1 MTTLTMRCM
10 RGDFVVIGPDIEPL
24 KFKSCREAKDWC
36 IAHYPGSPLKEI
48 GADAAKR
55 SVKGKSPKPGR
66 SK

>member
-1 MTTLTMRCM
+1 MTTLTMRYT
-10 RGDFVVIGPDIEPL
+10 RGDFVVIGPL
-24 KFKSCREAKDWC
+24 KFKSRREAKDWC

-55 SVKGKSPKPGR
+55 SVKGNSPKPGR